1 MQTQVT
7 TCNHMKLKEII
18 LETNQAFM
26 TEISENFEGT
36 FFHLIFFGLPFF
48 CFFKIL
54 KALHK
59 FELISAP
66 HGNCFKKIDYFWK
79 SCFQI
84 LVFGRAQVKWLQTR
98 KRKLQEIQKSSDKVV
113 KDCREICSQL
123 LCW

>member
-1 MQTQVT
+1 MIIKDYKVNFSCKLKQRPVITL
-7 TCNHMKLKEII
+7 KLKEII

-36 FFHLIFFGLPFF
+36 FFHLIFVGLPFF

-66 HGNCFKKIDYFWK
+66 MVIVLRK
-79 SCFQI
+79 QI
-84 LVFGRAQVKWLQTR
+84 IFESLVFKY
-98 KRKLQEIQKSSDKVV
+98 
-113 KDCREICSQL
+113 
-123 LCW
+123 